1 MYEPAQHSHR
11 IHAICSVEVSRVSS
25 ERELLIDATQVF
37 LIFLSITL
45 ANSYARMYACIH
57 RQEGKLQL
65 GGPGG

>member
-1 MYEPAQHSHR
+1 ME
-11 IHAICSVEVSRVSS
+11 IFCRVSK

-37 LIFLSITL
+37 LIFLSINL

-57 RQEGKLQL
+57 RQEGKLRL